1 MDTKRLD
8 SLFAGW
14 KKKNLLTNG
23 ALAMGRS
30 WIPYVFGPLVGM
42 VFSGFAVGVTES
54 IFSSPHFPISFACG
68 AVSFL
73 LFVQMFPVKHF
84 YKDCVEVL
92 RLWGLVKRKVY
103 YADLKKI
110 VYSSFYDS
118 KSDSWET
125 ALVISSKKMLCR
137 VDRDFLTDTKFDCL
151 LQLFSC
157 YKPLFVNEFYYKQMV
172 NLFAYMI
179 TLKSDPQ
186 YQYEETQFA
195 VRHLAEVC
203 GNSST
208 DYGEKLASGIKLYN
222 AYRQEED
229 KLPAELGYVSVCL
242 DILHNKGVCYAD
254 RLELLSA
261 LFECTYASDGLVDEE
276 ELNRLSRIAFYLC
289 IKDWDFLSL
298 RYRFETEKQS
308 RERQS
313 GEENARQRERCQFSY
328 SSRKREAYNL
338 LGLKVDATIEEVKT
352 AYRTQVK
359 SCHPDTLPP
368 TATIKEREDASQRFR
383 TITEAYDFLC
393 AELNK
398 EPVSVAR

>member
-8 SLFAGW
+8 SLFASW

-23 ALAMGRS
+23 ALVMGRS
-30 WIPYVFGPLVGM
+30 WIPYVYGPLVGM

-54 IFSSPHFPISFACG
+54 IFSSPHFPISIACG

-84 YKDCVEVL
+84 HKDRIEVF
-92 RLWGLVKRKVY
+92 RLWGLVKRKAY

-110 VYSSFYDS
+110 VYSSFYDY
-118 KSDSWET
+118 KSDSWER
-125 ALVISSKKMLCR
+125 ALVISFKKMLCR

-195 VRHLAEVC
+195 VRYLAEVC

-261 LFECTYASDGLVDEE
+261 LFECTYASDGMVDDV
-276 ELNRLSRIAFYLC
+276 ELDRLSRIAYYFR
-289 IKDWDFLSL
+289 IKEWDFLSL
-298 RYRFETEKQS
+298 KYSFETMKQQ
-308 RERQS
+308 RGRRN
-313 GEENARQRERCQFSY
+313 GTENAQQRERYQSAY
-328 SSRKREAYNL
+328 SNRMKEAYKI
-338 LGLKVDATIEEVKT
+338 LGLSEKATLDEVKS
-352 AYRTQVK
+352 AYRAQVK

-368 TATIKEREDASQRFR
+368 TAKESEREEATIRFR

-393 AELNK
+393 AELAV